1 MIIFDLFIFFA
12 WKFIEKF
19 ADNNN
24 LGKISWAQLN
34 KWCKIENAT
43 PGYCTVIIFQISKI
57 LHYIPK
63 DVFIMLALIDPH
75 GLCIFSWI
83 WHSGT
88 LYVWTW
94 MARIFGNCF
103 DPQKIVLEWENESSK
118 TTV

>member
-1 MIIFDLFIFFA
+1 MIIFDWFIFFA

-19 ADNNN
+19 ADNN

-34 KWCKIENAT
+34 KWCKIENT
-43 PGYCTVIIFQISKI
+43 NPGYCTVIIFQISK
-57 LHYIPK
+57 
-63 DVFIMLALIDPH
+63 MLALIDPH

-88 LYVWTW
+88 LYVRTW

-103 DPQKIVLEWENESSK
+103 DPRKIVLEWENESFK